1 MKNSAK
7 EKGTI
12 TYIILI
18 VLLGV
23 ALILSIP
30 RAFGG
35 DLLFILLSGFFALML
50 TLTGWIFR
58 QYRKLGWKWN

>member
-1 MKNSAK
+1 MKISVQ

-18 VLLGV
+18 VIIGV
-23 ALILSIP
+23 ALIISIP

-35 DLLFILLSGFFALML
+35 EFLFILLSGFFALML
-50 TLTGWIFR
+50 GLTGWIFR
-58 QYRKLGWKWN
+58 KYRKID

>member
-1 MKNSAK
+1 MKISAK
-7 EKGTI
+7 EKGSI

-18 VLLGV
+18 SIIAL

-35 DLLFILLSGFFALML
+35 EILFILLSGFFALML
-50 TLTGWIFR
+50 GLAGWAFR
-58 QYRKLGWKWN
+58 KYRKID

>member
-1 MKNSAK
+1 MKISAR

-18 VLLGV
+18 VLIGV

-30 RAFGG
+30 KAFGG
-35 DLLFILLSGFFALML
+35 EILFILLSGFFALML
-50 TLTGWIFR
+50 GLTAWIFR
-58 QYRKLGWKWN
+58 QYRKLDLK